1 MSSRAT
7 SEIASIAEAHALLGL
22 DGPADGEAL
31 KAAFRRAIKAARP
44 DLTGGNEDHFRRVIA
59 AWGLIR
65 MQGAGHLALPAPKVR
80 PAGLTVVALSPTQAL
95 EGGTV
100 EVRLGKRTLRIR
112 VPAGLRTGDHV
123 RLTGAAP
130 DGNDLYLPVLIRP
143 TASLRIMGDDVYMR
157 WPVSQRLLDDGGRV
171 EIETHAGPRSAW
183 IVAGLASTTT
193 QLRLKGLGLPARG
206 RRPQGHLFVTL
217 EPCVDAPS
225 SADDLLARFTRV
237 WTPDRLA
244 A

>member
-22 DGPADGEAL
+22 DGPADGDAL

-44 DLTGGNEDHFRRVIA
+44 DLIGGNEDHFRRVIA

-65 MQGAGHLALPAPKVR
+65 MQGAGHLALPAPKAR

-95 EGGTV
+95 EGCTV
-100 EVRLGKRTLRIR
+100 EVRIGKRTLRVR

-123 RLTGAAP
+123 RLTKASA
-130 DGNDLYLPVLIRP
+130 DRNDLYLPVLIRP

-171 EIETHAGPRSAW
+171 EIDTHAGPRSAW
-183 IVAGLASTTT
+183 VVAGITDATT

-206 RRPQGHLFVTL
+206 RRSQGHLFVTL
-217 EPCVDAPS
+217 EPCADAPS
-225 SADDLLARFTRV
+225 SADDLLVRFARV

>member
-7 SEIASIAEAHALLGL
+7 SEIASIAEARALLGL

-65 MQGAGHLALPAPKVR
+65 MQGAGHLALPAPKAR

-100 EVRLGKRTLRIR
+100 EVRIGKRTLRVR

-157 WPVSQRLLDDGGRV
+157 WPVSQRLLDDGGRI

-183 IVAGLASTTT
+183 VVAGLSATRT

-217 EPCVDAPS
+217 EPSADAPS

>member
-1 MSSRAT
+1 MSLRAT
-7 SEIASIAEAHALLGL
+7 SEIASVAEAHALLGL
-22 DGPADGEAL
+22 DGPADGAVL

-44 DLTGGNEDHFRRVIA
+44 DLDGGNEDHFRRVIA

-65 MQGAGHLALPAPKVR
+65 MQGASRLALPAPKAH
-80 PAGLTVVALSPTQAL
+80 PAGLTVVAISPTQAL
-95 EGGTV
+95 EGGAV
-100 EVRLGKRTLRIR
+100 EVHLGKRILRIR
-112 VPAGLRTGDHV
+112 LPSGLRTGDHV
-123 RLTGAAP
+123 RLRQAAA

-183 IVAGLASTTT
+183 VVAGLSNATT
-193 QLRLKGLGLPARG
+193 QLRLKGLGLPGRG

-217 EPCVDAPS
+217 EPCADAPS